1 VEKYAIG
8 DASTQK
14 DVIIIAI
21 LLLRYHAK
29 NVVSQLIRNME
40 IVMITL
46 ESIGKKNS
54 IIGRSW
60 PVLQST
66 N

>member
-8 DASTQK
+8 DATIRK

-40 IVMITL
+40 FVMITL
-46 ESIGKKNS
+46 ESNRKKNS
-54 IIGRSW
+54 IIGRS
-60 PVLQST
+60 
-66 N
+66 

>member
-8 DASTQK
+8 DATIRK

-40 IVMITL
+40 FVMITL
-46 ESIGKKNS
+46 ESNGKKNS
-54 IIGRSW
+54 IIGRS
-60 PVLQST
+60 
-66 N
+66 

>member
-8 DASTQK
+8 DATIRK

-40 IVMITL
+40 FVMITL
-46 ESIGKKNS
+46 KSNGKKNS
-54 IIGRSW
+54 IIGRS
-60 PVLQST
+60 
-66 N
+66 